1 MKIMICGSMTFSREM
16 IDVKEKLEGLGH
28 SVTVPCDVDA
38 HLDDENLIDDLDAD
52 YEHCMKNDILKASM
66 GDIARSDAI
75 LVLNHPKNGVK
86 GYVGTSGLIEMGLA
100 YYLGKRIF
108 LLYPAPS
115 PSEARWAHEVR
126 IMQPVVINGDFG
138 MIK

>member
-1 MKIMICGSMTFSREM
+1 MRIMICGSMTFSGEM
-16 IDVKEKLEGLGH
+16 VDAKEKLEALGH
-28 SVTVPCDVDA
+28 SVTVPCDVDT
-38 HLDDENLIDDLDAD
+38 HLDDESLIDDLDAD

-66 GDIARSDAI
+66 DDIARSDAI
-75 LVLNHPKNGVK
+75 LVLNHPKNGVD

-108 LLYPAPS
+108 LLHPTPS

-126 IMQPVVINGDFG
+126 IMQPVVINGDFRL
-138 MIK
+138 IK